1 MLNELTHTLISRMTA
16 SVTSTHRPCCLLHP
30 SQCTPAVVENSV
42 ANETEEDAG
51 YFASIQTLPLLGLG
65 ILGLMPNGGE
75 VFDGTGIVGLR
86 ERPAEE
92 EEDREDA
99 AAFESAQ
106 QVSRALVE
114 EVALT
119 FRSAGENDL

>member
-1 MLNELTHTLISRMTA
+1 M
-16 SVTSTHRPCCLLHP
+16 TSTHRPCCLLHP
-30 SQCTPAVVENSV
+30 SQCTPAVVEDST
-42 ANETEEDAG
+42 ANDADEDAG

-75 VFDGTGIVGLR
+75 VFDGSGIVGLR
-86 ERPAEE
+86 ERSAEE

-99 AAFESAQ
+99 AAFERSQ

-119 FRSAGENDL
+119 FRSGCVNDL